1 MRPVSRALALV
12 VLAFCI
18 SLCLSFCISCT
29 GDRTG
34 LNPQD
39 KAPDIKGRDLN
50 GTETSLRQV
59 PGQVLLV
66 NFWATWCAPCMAEL
80 PALQSL
86 HTALKDRGFTVV
98 GVAVDDS
105 PENIREAQAKF
116 GITYPIIIDADS
128 QSKRLYEIKGLPESY
143 VLGPE
148 QRVQIVMDPDGRSGP
163 VTRIVGPREW
173 SEKWASQVLAS
184 AATK

>member
-1 MRPVSRALALV
+1 MRPASRAVASV
-12 VLAFCI
+12 VLAFC
-18 SLCLSFCISCT
+18 FAWVASCT
-29 GDRTG
+29 GERTG

-39 KAPDIKGRDLN
+39 RAPDVKGRDLS
-50 GTETSLRQV
+50 GAETALRQV

-80 PALQSL
+80 PALQQL
-86 HTALKDRGFTVV
+86 HEQMKSSGFTVV

-116 GITYPIIIDADS
+116 GVTYPIIIDADS
-128 QSKRLYEIKGLPESY
+128 QSKRLYEIKGLPESF

-148 QRVQIVMDPDGRSGP
+148 QRVQIVMDPDGKSGP
-163 VTRIVGPREW
+163 VTRIVGPRDW